1 MRRRIKIAVTIA
13 YTTVFLLFAS
23 TGALR
28 LQAAEAEQFCPQAI
42 AAEVAPEMA
51 HFFQSLGN

>member
-1 MRRRIKIAVTIA
+1 MRRRIKIAVTIV

-28 LQAAEAEQFCPQAI
+28 LQAAEAEQFCPQTL
-42 AAEVAPEMA
+42 AAEIAPGMT
-51 HFFQSLGN
+51 HFFQNLGN